1 MNEEQ
6 LKKIDR
12 HVGQQLRKARIL
24 RDMSQEDLATAINLT
39 FQQVQKYERGM
50 NRLSASR
57 MYQIS
62 KILRVKPAYFFEG
75 LPEGEYEEIALIT
88 IEHMNLIKHYEAAP
102 ENLRKE
108 FVKLLKSVGAQS
120 GGKNQQFR

>member
-1 MNEEQ
+1 MDEEQ

-24 RDMSQEDLATAINLT
+24 RDMSQEELAAAINLT

-50 NRLSASR
+50 NRISASR

-62 KILRVKPAYFFEG
+62 KILRVRPAYFFEG
-75 LPEGEYEEIALIT
+75 LPEDEYEEIVSFT
-88 IEHMNLIKHYEAAP
+88 IEHINLIKHYEAAP
-102 ENLRKE
+102 ADLRKE
-108 FVKLLKSVGAQS
+108 FIKLLKSVGAQK
-120 GGKNQQFR
+120 GGKHV

>member
-6 LKKIDR
+6 LKRIDR

-62 KILRVKPAYFFEG
+62 KILRVRPTYFFEG
-75 LPEGEYEEIALIT
+75 LPEDEYEEIVSFT
-88 IEHMNLIKHYEAAP
+88 IEHINLIKHYEAAP

-108 FVKLLKSVGAQS
+108 FTKLLKSVGKQ
-120 GGKNQQFR
+120 GGKGNV